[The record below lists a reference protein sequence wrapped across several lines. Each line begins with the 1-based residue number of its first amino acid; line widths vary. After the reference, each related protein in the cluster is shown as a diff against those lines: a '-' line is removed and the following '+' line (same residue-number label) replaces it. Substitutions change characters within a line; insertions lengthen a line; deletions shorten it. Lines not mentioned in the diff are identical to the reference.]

1 MDENLNF
8 NKNSDIDQ
16 ALKEFEIKSNIEQVQ
31 QAPIDEK
38 ISEVPK
44 IVQLTMK
51 WFGVKEQRQA
61 EYVLLGFVI
70 VAIVVSLVLV
80 LRTKSDSKPAVPS
93 ITGIPVEKTPQ
104 GQ

>member
-1 MDENLNF
+1 MDENLNL

-31 QAPIDEK
+31 KAPVNET

-80 LRTKSDSKPAVPS
+80 FGGGTKAGNPEDIKILPAV
-93 ITGIPVEKTPQ
+93 V
-104 GQ
+104 

>member
-1 MDENLNF
+1 MEEEVKIQGNP
-8 NKNSDIDQ
+8 DIDQ
-16 ALKEFEIKSNIEQVQ
+16 ALKEFEIKSDIEQVQ
-31 QAPIDEK
+31 KAPVNET

-70 VAIVVSLVLV
+70 VAIVVSLVLL

-93 ITGIPVEKTPQ
+93 ITGIPIEKTFQ
-104 GQ
+104 E

>member
-16 ALKEFEIKSNIEQVQ
+16 ALKEFEIKSSIEQVQ
-31 QAPIDEK
+31 KVPLNEK

-70 VAIVVSLVLV
+70 VAIAVSLFLFFGGG
-80 LRTKSDSKPAVPS
+80 KDDSVNIQKKFQDKIQFLP
-93 ITGIPVEKTPQ
+93 K
-104 GQ
+104 

>member
-1 MDENLNF
+1 MDENLNL

-31 QAPIDEK
+31 KAPVDEK
-38 ISEVPK
+38 TSEIPK

-51 WFGVKEQRQA
+51 WFGVKEQKQA

-80 LRTKSDSKPAVPS
+80 FWGGDTAGNPEDIKILPAV
-93 ITGIPVEKTPQ
+93 I
-104 GQ
+104 